1 MKKNDFAIWQML
13 IKKELLVVYRN
24 KTMLISTVMIWMLF
38 IAATIC
44 TWLDYQSAH
53 KQRVEAN
60 GLFRQQWEHQQR
72 NPHDAA
78 HFGTYLFKSINLL
91 NVFDT
96 GLDDYA
102 GNTYRIEA
110 HVQHEPDAA
119 NALGNDG
126 SMRFGRLTLALI
138 LQLMIPLL
146 LLFITATSITT
157 EKEQGTLKMLLAQ
170 GLSTSRLI
178 WVKAISSY
186 LFIVA
191 VVLPIFL
198 LMIFVLLIFPET
210 TVLLARLLWVMFAF
224 LLYFLF
230 IALLGTLISAW
241 SGHSGKALLTALSC
255 WILMSIISPKLL
267 TGIADRSYLPM
278 SRAAFTDL
286 VEQGYRNGLNGD
298 DPYAVR
304 GERFVRNM
312 LKKYHA
318 DTVSELPFNIE
329 GLTFQYHEDYRTMV
343 FNHYLSQ
350 VAQQFNKQ
358 QNFLKIAGIFNPF
371 LSIKR
376 ISMSLS
382 GTDYYHHQY
391 FFKQAQTY
399 RNHLIKTL
407 NEQLAMHSKGEN
419 GEYTLGPHY
428 FAQLNKFD
436 DQLPPIH
443 KVIKLNEIAF
453 CAIAGWIL
461 LLTVLLQFIA
471 SRSLARHYEPA

>member
-1 MKKNDFAIWQML
+1 MKKNNFAIWQML
-13 IKKELLVVYRN
+13 IKKELLVIYRS
-24 KTMLISTVMIWMLF
+24 KTMLISTVMIWTLF
-38 IAATIC
+38 IAAAIC
-44 TWLDYQSAH
+44 TYLDYQSAH
-53 KQRVEAN
+53 KQRIEAN
-60 GLFRQQWEHQQR
+60 TIFRQQWAHQQR

-119 NALGNDG
+119 NAEGNDS

-138 LQLMIPLL
+138 LQLLIPLL
-146 LLFITATSITT
+146 ILFITATSITV

-178 WVKAISSY
+178 WVKVISSY
-186 LFIVA
+186 LFIIT
-191 VVLPIFL
+191 VVLPVFL
-198 LMIFVLLIFPET
+198 LMIMMLLVSPGSDI
-210 TVLLARLLWVMFAF
+210 LLTRLLWMILIF

-230 IALLGTLISAW
+230 IALLGILISAW
-241 SGHSGKALLTALSC
+241 SGNSGKALLTALSC

-267 TGIADRSYLPM
+267 TGIADRSYPPM
-278 SRAAFTDL
+278 SRAAFTEL
-286 VEQGYRNGLNGD
+286 VEQGYRKGLNGH
-298 DPYAVR
+298 DPYAER
-304 GERFVRNM
+304 GERFVNNI
-312 LKKYHA
+312 LKNYHA
-318 DTVSELPFNIE
+318 DSVSELPFNVE
-329 GLTFQYHEDYRTMV
+329 GLTFQYHEDYRNMV
-343 FNHYLSQ
+343 FNHYLEKVSR
-350 VAQQFNKQ
+350 QFDKQ
-358 QNFLKIAGIFNPF
+358 QNFLTIAGIFNPF

-376 ISMSLS
+376 ISMALS

-407 NEQLAMHSKGEN
+407 NLQLAMHSKDVK
-419 GEYTLGPHY
+419 GEYTLGPQY
-428 FAQLNKFD
+428 FAQLQNFD

-443 KVIKLNEIAF
+443 KVIQLNQIGLY
-453 CAIAGWIL
+453 AIAGWIL
-461 LLTVLLQFIA
+461 LLAALLQFIA
-471 SRSLARHYEPA
+471 SRSLARNYEPA

>member
-1 MKKNDFAIWQML
+1 MKKNEFATWQML

-24 KTMLISTVMIWMLF
+24 KTMLISTVMIWTLF

-44 TWLDYQSAH
+44 TFLDYQSAH
-53 KQRVEAN
+53 KQRTEAN
-60 GLFRQQWEHQQR
+60 MLFRQQWEHQQR

-78 HFGTYLFKSINLL
+78 HFGTYLFKTINLL

-110 HVQHEPDAA
+110 HVQHEPAAA
-119 NALGNDG
+119 NAIGNDG

-138 LQLMIPLL
+138 MQLLIPLL
-146 LLFITATSITT
+146 ILFITSTSITS
-157 EKEQGTLKMLLAQ
+157 EKENGTLKMLLAQ

-178 WVKAISSY
+178 WAKAISSY

-198 LMIFVLLIFPET
+198 LMFSMLFISPDFTILLS
-210 TVLLARLLWVMFAF
+210 RLLWIILAF

-230 IALLGTLISAW
+230 VALLGTLISAW
-241 SGHSGKALLTALSC
+241 SSNSGKALLTALSC

-267 TGIADRSYLPM
+267 TGIADRSYSSM

-286 VEQGYRNGLNGD
+286 VEQGYRKGLNGH
-298 DPYAVR
+298 DPYAER
-304 GERFVRNM
+304 GDRFVRNI
-312 LKKYHA
+312 LKNFHA
-318 DTVSELPFNIE
+318 DSISELPFNIE
-329 GLTFQYHEDYRTMV
+329 GLTLQYHEHYRSLV
-343 FNHYLSQ
+343 FNHYLAQ
-350 VAQQFNKQ
+350 VERQFDKQ
-358 QNFLKIAGIFNPF
+358 QNFLTIAGIFNPF

-376 ISMSLS
+376 FSMALS
-382 GTDYYHHQY
+382 GTDYYHQQY

-399 RNHLIKTL
+399 RNHLIRKL
-407 NEQLAMHSKGEN
+407 NMQLAWHSKSVE
-419 GEYTLGPHY
+419 GEYTVGPQY
-428 FAQLNKFD
+428 FAQIKNFD
-436 DQLPPIH
+436 NRLPPII
-443 KVIKLNEIAF
+443 KVIQLNKIALY
-453 CAIAGWIL
+453 AIAGWIL
-461 LLTVLLQFIA
+461 LLATLLHFIA